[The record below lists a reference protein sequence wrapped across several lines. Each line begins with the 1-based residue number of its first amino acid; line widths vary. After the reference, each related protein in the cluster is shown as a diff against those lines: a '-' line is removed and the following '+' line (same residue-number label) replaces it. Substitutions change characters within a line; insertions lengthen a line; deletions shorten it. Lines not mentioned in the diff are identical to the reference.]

1 MEYASSAQ
9 MGLVHER
16 IQAVAWLRDQVRS
29 LEDATKQAR
38 ASACKGFQ
46 AMNSPLNPPVIDLLS
61 NTFQVEDRFLASKLC
76 SGLPVVGVADISP
89 FFEPYPV
96 EATMSVK
103 DFLASAPARRES
115 LEKRILEEA
124 KRAPRDLLMAVV
136 IKIAAEVAAGTIDP
150 RRALEELVV
159 LHPPE
164 NKV

>member
-1 MEYASSAQ
+1 MAPGSS
-9 MGLVHER
+9 
-16 IQAVAWLRDQVRS
+16 WS

-38 ASACKGFQ
+38 DSACKGFQ

-103 DFLASAPARRES
+103 DFH
-115 LEKRILEEA
+115 
-124 KRAPRDLLMAVV
+124 LLMAVFT
-136 IKIAAEVAAGTIDP
+136 KTAAGIPAGTMDP
-150 RRALEELVV
+150 RRAMAELVI
-159 LHPPE
+159 L
-164 NKV
+164 

>member
-1 MEYASSAQ
+1 
-9 MGLVHER
+9 
-16 IQAVAWLRDQVRS
+16 
-29 LEDATKQAR
+29 
-38 ASACKGFQ
+38 
-46 AMNSPLNPPVIDLLS
+46 MNSPLNPPVFDLLS

-124 KRAPRDLLMAVV
+124 KRAPRDLFRAVV
-136 IKIAAEVAAGTIDP
+136 TRTAAEVFAGTICP
-150 RRALEELVV
+150 RKALEEIVV
-159 LHPPE
+159 LHDQYA
-164 NKV
+164 NFCQMVGH